1 MKILLISH
9 WYRPIKSPVKR
20 MVRIAE
26 FLAKKHD
33 VTVLTSLPSYPT
45 GILPEEY
52 RGKLWVKSFENN
64 VRIFRVW
71 DFPTPNMGFI
81 KRTINHLI
89 FVFSSC
95 VAVLF
100 MPTFNLVIVSSP
112 NFFSG
117 LAGLF
122 ARRIS
127 SGKFIFDVRDLWPD
141 SAFEL
146 GYKSNNL
153 IKKILKSLEKY
164 YYRRADKIFCATEEI
179 RKTIIEMGIFQDK
192 VVTLLNTVDT
202 NIFKP
207 TKINR
212 QKLGLSSQDFLII
225 YVGSLTQVQNL
236 KTVIEAAAIL
246 KKYPKIKILM
256 VGEGEDKGNLITAAK
271 EANLKNM
278 SFINSQP
285 TEKIVELINAA
296 NLGLISLSK
305 NKFFSD
311 NALPTKTSEYLG
323 CGKPIVACAGKNLK
337 SLIEKNQVGIVVSP
351 GDSQS
356 LARAI
361 LELYQ
366 NKTKLKKYSQN
377 ARELAIK
384 QFSDENFYRVLDDNL
399 IETKNTIQGKG

>member
-9 WYRPIKSPVKR
+9 WYQPVKSPVKR

-26 FLAKKHD
+26 FLGKKNE

-45 GILPEEY
+45 GILPLEY

-64 VRIFRVW
+64 VKVFRVW

-81 KRTINHLI
+81 KRTVNHLM

-95 VAVLF
+95 IAVLF
-100 MPTFNLVIVSSP
+100 MSPFDLVIVSSP

-127 SGKFIFDVRDLWPD
+127 GGKFIFDVRDLWPD

-146 GYKSNNL
+146 GYKSNNF
-153 IKKILKSLEKY
+153 IKKILKNLEKY
-164 YYRRADKIFCATEEI
+164 YYIRANKIFCATEEI
-179 RKTIIEMGIFQDK
+179 RKTIIEMGILQGK
-192 VVTLLNTVDT
+192 VITLLNTVNTDV
-202 NIFKP
+202 FKP
-207 TKINR
+207 VKINR
-212 QKLGLSSQDFLII
+212 EKLGFSSQDFIII

-246 KKYPKIKILM
+246 KKYSKIKILM
-256 VGEGEDKGNLITAAK
+256 VGEGEDKGNLINAAK
-271 EANLKNM
+271 AAKLKNM

-285 TEKIVELINAA
+285 TGKIVELINAA
-296 NLGLISLSK
+296 DLGTISLSK

-337 SLIEKNQVGIVVSP
+337 ELIEKNQVGIVVAP
-351 GDSQS
+351 GDSKN
-356 LARAI
+356 LAKAI

-366 NKTKLKKYSQN
+366 NKTKLIKYSQN

-384 QFSDENFYRVLDDNL
+384 QFSDQNFYRVLDDNL
-399 IETKNTIQGKG
+399 LETKNIIQGKG

>member
-9 WYRPIKSPVKR
+9 WYQPIKSPVKR
-20 MVRIAE
+20 MVRMAE
-26 FLAKKHD
+26 FLAKKHN

-45 GILPEEY
+45 GILPKEY
-52 RGKLWVKSFENN
+52 RGQLWVKSFENN
-64 VRIFRVW
+64 VKIFRVW

-81 KRTINHLI
+81 KRTFNHLM
-89 FVFSSC
+89 FVFSCC

-100 MPTFNLVIVSSP
+100 MPTFDLVIVSSP

-122 ARRIS
+122 ARRIGG
-127 SGKFIFDVRDLWPD
+127 GKFIFDVRDLWPD

-146 GYKSNNL
+146 GYKSNGL
-153 IKKILKSLEKY
+153 IKKILKNLEKY
-164 YYRRADKIFCATEEI
+164 YYLRANKIFCATEEI
-179 RKTIIEMGIFQDK
+179 RQTIIEMGTPQNK
-192 VVTLLNTVDT
+192 VVALLNTVNT

-207 TKINR
+207 IKINR
-212 QKLGLSSQDFLII
+212 QKLGLLPQDFIII

-236 KTVIEAAAIL
+236 KTVIEAASIL

-256 VGEGEDKGNLITAAK
+256 VGEGEDKGNLITAAENAK
-271 EANLKNM
+271 LKNM

-296 NLGLISLSK
+296 DLGIISLSK

-337 SLIEKNQVGIVVSP
+337 ELIEKNQVGIVVAP
-351 GDSQS
+351 GDSQM
-356 LARAI
+356 LAKAI

-366 NKTKLKKYSQN
+366 NPQKLKKFSQN
-377 ARELAIK
+377 ARQLAIR
-384 QFSDENFYRVLDDNL
+384 QFSDDNFYRVLEENL
-399 IETKNTIQGKG
+399 L

>member
-1 MKILLISH
+1 M
-9 WYRPIKSPVKR
+9 
-20 MVRIAE
+20 AE
-26 FLAKKHD
+26 FLAEKND

-45 GILPEEY
+45 GILPKEY

-81 KRTINHLI
+81 KRTINHLM

-95 VAVLF
+95 IAVIF
-100 MPTFNLVIVSSP
+100 MQSFDLVIVSSP

-122 ARRIS
+122 ARRIGR
-127 SGKFIFDVRDLWPD
+127 GKFIFDVRDLWPD

-146 GYKSNNL
+146 GYKSNGF

-164 YYRRADKIFCATEEI
+164 YYIRANKIFCATGEI
-179 RKTIIEMGIFQDK
+179 RKTIIEMGIPQNR
-192 VVTLLNTVDT
+192 VVTLLNTVNTDV
-202 NIFKP
+202 FKP
-207 TKINR
+207 IKVDR
-212 QKLGLSSQDFLII
+212 KKLGFSLEDFLII

-236 KTVIEAAAIL
+236 KTVIEAAVIL

-271 EANLKNM
+271 KANLKNM
-278 SFINSQP
+278 SFINGQP
-285 TEKIVELINAA
+285 TEKIVELINGAD
-296 NLGLISLSK
+296 LGLISLSK

-323 CGKPIVACAGKNLK
+323 CGKPIIACAGKNLK
-337 SLIEKNQVGIVVSP
+337 SLIEENQVGTVVNP
-351 GDSQS
+351 GASND
-356 LARAI
+356 LAQAI
-361 LELYQ
+361 LDLYQ
-366 NKTKLKKYSQN
+366 NKAKLKKYSQN
-377 ARELAIK
+377 ARKLAIE
-384 QFSDENFYRVLDDNL
+384 QFSDQNFYKVLEKNL
-399 IETKNTIQGKG
+399 PI